1 MPHRLRQKRQQRL
14 ADEIGCTPKP
24 WGGRLSVAL
33 VYPNTYYHAMSNL
46 GFQAVYQLIQ
56 QRDDCLCERVFYPD
70 NEDLELHH
78 KTGTA
83 LVSFETG
90 RSLNSFDIIAIS
102 LSFENDY
109 INLPTLFELAR
120 IPLWKKK
127 RNDGFPLVIAGGICA
142 VLNPEP
148 IADFVDLFVVGEA
161 EVLLPH
167 LLDCLQSDESRL
179 EAVKTL
185 AQMPGYYVPAQYR
198 VNYGDDGTVV
208 AIKPLENAS
217 FPVQRCWVED
227 LNTTRCQSLI
237 KTPHTAFG
245 TMDLIEV
252 SRGCSRGCRFCA
264 TGFAY
269 LPPREKSA
277 STVMS
282 QLQDVLCSDCTA
294 GLVGAAVSDYSSL
307 DEVTAQ
313 VVASAAQV
321 SVASLRIDTMTR
333 KQVQILRRS
342 GQKTISLAPEAGSQR
357 LRDLI
362 NKHLSEEQILNA
374 VTLLTEEGIL
384 NLKLY
389 FLIGLPTECSDDH
402 DELINLIVKIREI
415 WLDVQRVRGHLGT
428 ITLSVNPF
436 IPKPMTPFQWVGM
449 SPVAQLKRII
459 NLLRKQINRLPNV
472 KLQVE
477 SLRSAEL
484 QAVLARGDRRI
495 AQILPALST
504 GANLKS
510 ACREQGIDP
519 KVYAQRQRSKV
530 EILPWD
536 VITCGVDKSYLWRE
550 YQQGLAEA
558 LSPPCQKNCHRCG
571 VCSPPKENIT

>member
-1 MPHRLRQKRQQRL
+1 MPRKLREKRQQRL
-14 ADEIGCTPKP
+14 ADETGCTPKP

-56 QRDDCLCERVFYPD
+56 GRHDCLCERVFYPD
-70 NEDLELHH
+70 LDDLEHH
-78 KTGTA
+78 RKSGA
-83 LVSFETG
+83 AVVSFESG
-90 RSLNSFDIIAIS
+90 RSLNSFDIIALS

-109 INLPTLFELAR
+109 INLPTLFDLAR
-120 IPLWKKK
+120 IVLCKEQ
-127 RNDGFPLVIAGGICA
+127 RNEDSPLVIAGGICA
-142 VLNPEP
+142 FMNPEP
-148 IADFVDLFVVGEA
+148 IADYVDLFVVGEA

-167 LLDCLQSDESRL
+167 LLDQLQIDGSHYEVLERL
-179 EAVKTL
+179 S
-185 AQMPGYYVPAQYR
+185 QQQGYYVPARYQLT
-198 VNYGDDGTVV
+198 YGDDGTVT
-208 AIKPLENAS
+208 AIQPLANAC

-245 TMDLIEV
+245 SMDLIEV

-264 TGFAY
+264 TGFVY

-277 STVMS
+277 ATVMT
-282 QLQDVLCSDCTA
+282 QLQSALCSDCTA

-313 VVASAAQV
+313 VIATGAQV

-333 KQVQILRRS
+333 QQVQILRQL
-342 GQKTISLAPEAGSQR
+342 GQKTLSLAPEAGSQR

-374 VTLLTEEGIL
+374 VTLLVEEGVL

-389 FLIGLPTECSDDH
+389 FLIGLPTEDSDDH
-402 DELINLIVKIREI
+402 EELVALITKIRQI
-415 WLDVQRVRGHLGT
+415 WLDVQRVKGHLGT

-449 SPVAQLKRII
+449 APVAQLKRTI
-459 NLLRKQINRLPNV
+459 NMLRKRINRLPNT

-477 SLRSAEL
+477 SLRSAQL

-495 AQILPALST
+495 AQILPALSE
-504 GANLKS
+504 GANLNA

-519 KVYAQRQRSKV
+519 KFYAQRQRQQTEV
-530 EILPWD
+530 LPWD
-536 VITCGVDKSYLWRE
+536 VIDGGVDKSYLWRE

-571 VCSPPKENIT
+571 VCMPQKENIT